1 MHHQHQRRR
10 GQHQCL
16 PEAPPS
22 RGQVVHIDVIH
33 IEQGSLGPQVPAE
46 LSVCAILR
54 DQSQQVSAAIQ
65 SLYDSL
71 RMEVACGGQL
81 SRVYRPSSEALNYQS
96 AYEQLHN

>member
-22 RGQVVHIDVIH
+22 RGQVVHIDMIH
-33 IEQGSLGPQVPAE
+33 VEQGSLGPQVPAE
-46 LSVCAILR
+46 LSVCATLR
-54 DQSQQVSAAIQ
+54 GQSQQLSAADQ

-71 RMEVACGGQL
+71 RMEVARGGQL
-81 SRVYRPSSEALNYQS
+81 S
-96 AYEQLHN
+96 